1 MYARNVPFLADHPP
15 SIWNLLPHHLWI
27 FFSHLGWG
35 TRSTKYVQRFMGEE
49 PIHRWGYS
57 TGSRATRNHVEQ
69 DEIVQARA
77 SLQIFIQKALLI
89 NRSTKKADT
98 FFYPEPCRLT
108 ASPFWLDRTN
118 APIKVPQG
126 RVAMHVLR
134 SSNSVVSRRTLSR
147 PSSRLST
154 GDRPTQLR

>member
-1 MYARNVPFLADHPP
+1 MYARSVPFLADHPP
-15 SIWNLLPHHLWI
+15 SIWNTLPHHLWI

-69 DEIVQARA
+69 GEIVQARA
-77 SLQIFIQKALLI
+77 SLEIFIQKALLI

-98 FFYPEPCRLT
+98 FFYP
-108 ASPFWLDRTN
+108 
-118 APIKVPQG
+118 
-126 RVAMHVLR
+126 AMQTDSFTILV
-134 SSNSVVSRRTLSR
+134 R
-147 PSSRLST
+147 PDQCAYKDST
-154 GDRPTQLR
+154 GSSSHACPPIFEQCGQ